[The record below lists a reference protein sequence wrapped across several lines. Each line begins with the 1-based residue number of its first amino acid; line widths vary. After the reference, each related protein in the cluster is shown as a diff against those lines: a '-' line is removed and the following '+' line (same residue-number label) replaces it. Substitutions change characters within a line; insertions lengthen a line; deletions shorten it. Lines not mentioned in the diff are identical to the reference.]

1 MRSASGG
8 GAVHARVVRSMAK
21 KITQKTKTPMPCVD
35 PAVRSRA
42 FVEVA
47 SGYTEEM
54 AVAEANRCI
63 LCKNRPCIAGCPV
76 EIDIP
81 KFIQKVAEGDFEG
94 AFQTLTEKNV
104 LPAICGR
111 VCPQED
117 QCEKLCTLG
126 VKFEP
131 VAIGRLER
139 FVADRAAAFGS
150 QSDSG
155 TSPQP
160 TGHKVAVVGSG
171 PAGLT
176 VAADLAKMGHSVTIF
191 EALHEAGGVLMYGIP
206 EFRLPKEIVQRE
218 IHGLERIG
226 VELKVNHVIGR
237 TFTVDDLFEELGYE
251 AVFIGTGAGLP
262 HFPKIPG
269 VNLIGVYSANEYLTR
284 SNLMKAYKFP
294 ETDTPIVHGRRVAVI
309 GGGNTAMDAV
319 RTALR
324 LGAEHAYLVY
334 RRTEHEMPARLEEI
348 EHAKEEGVEISF
360 LAAPVG
366 ILGDDRKRVCAMRCI
381 RMELGEPDASGRRS
395 PVPQPGSEFEIDV
408 DVVVFAVGQG
418 ANPLIR
424 STTPD
429 LHVNKWGNICADA
442 ATGATEKKGVFAGG
456 DIVTGGATVI
466 SAMGAGR
473 RAARAIDVYLRNPL
487 PDGV

>member
-1 MRSASGG
+1 
-8 GAVHARVVRSMAK
+8 MAK
-21 KITQKTKTPMPCVD
+21 KITQKTKTPMPCAD
-35 PAVRSRA
+35 PIARSRT
-42 FVEVA
+42 FQEVA
-47 SGYTEEM
+47 IGYSEAD

-63 LCKNRPCIAGCPV
+63 LCKNRPCVAGCPV

-81 KFIQKVAEGDFEG
+81 AFVQQVADADFDG
-94 AFQTLTEKNV
+94 AFETLTAKNI

-117 QCEKLCTLG
+117 QCEKVCTLG

-139 FVADRAAAFGS
+139 FVADYAAARAGRPS
-150 QSDSG
+150 QNSNDEG
-155 TSPQP
+155 AVQP
-160 TGHKVAVVGSG
+160 TGHSVAVVGSG

-176 VAADLAKMGHSVTIF
+176 VAADLARLGHRVTVF
-191 EALHEAGGVLMYGIP
+191 EALHKPGGVLMYGIP
-206 EFRLPKEIVQRE
+206 EFRLPKAIVESE
-218 IHGLERIG
+218 IHHLEDLG
-226 VELKVNHVIGR
+226 VEMKMNHVIGR
-237 TFTVDDLFEELGYE
+237 TFTVDELFNELGYE

-262 HFPKIPG
+262 NFPKIPG
-269 VNLIGVYSANEYLTR
+269 INLIGVYSANEYLTR

-294 ETDTPIVHGRRVAVI
+294 ETDTPIVRGNRVAVI
-309 GGGNTAMDAV
+309 GGGNTAMDSV

-324 LGAEHAYLVY
+324 LGAEKAYLVY

-348 EHAKEEGVEISF
+348 EHAREEGVEMVF
-360 LAAPVG
+360 LAAPTA
-366 ILGDDRKRVCAMRCI
+366 ILGDDRSRVRAMRCI
-381 RMELGEPDASGRRS
+381 RMELGQPDASGRRS
-395 PVPQPGSEFEIDV
+395 PVPQTGSEFDIEV
-408 DVVVFAVGQG
+408 DVIVFAVGQG

-429 LHVNKWGNICADA
+429 LHVNKWGNICADPV
-442 ATGATEKKGVFAGG
+442 TGATEKKGVFAGG

-473 RAARAIDVYLRNPL
+473 RAARAIHQYLENPL

>member
-1 MRSASGG
+1 
-8 GAVHARVVRSMAK
+8 MAK
-21 KITQKTKTPMPCVD
+21 KITQKTQIPMPCVD
-35 PAVRSRA
+35 PVERRRT
-42 FVEVA
+42 FGEVA
-47 SGYTEEM
+47 IGYTEEQ
-54 AVAEANRCI
+54 AVAEAERCI
-63 LCKNRPCIAGCPV
+63 LCRNSPCIAGCPV

-81 KFIQKVAEGDFEG
+81 AFVRQVAEHDFEG
-94 AFQTLTEKNV
+94 AFLTVAEKNV

-126 VKFEP
+126 VRFEP

-139 FVADRAAAFGS
+139 FVADYAAARG
-150 QSDSG
+150 DHATG
-155 TSPQP
+155 PPASP
-160 TGHKVAVVGSG
+160 TDHRVAVVGSG

-176 VAADLAKMGHSVTIF
+176 AAAELARLGHSVTLF

-206 EFRLPKEIVQRE
+206 EFRLPKEVVQRE
-218 IHGLERIG
+218 IQGLRFLG
-226 VELKVNHVIGR
+226 VDIKVNHVIGR
-237 TFTVDDLFEELGYE
+237 TFTIDDLFSEMGFE

-269 VNLIGVYSANEYLTR
+269 INLIGVYSANEYLTR
-284 SNLMKAYKFP
+284 ANLMKAYRFP
-294 ETDTPIVHGRRVAVI
+294 ETDTPIVRGRNVAVV

-334 RRTEHEMPARLEEI
+334 RRTQREMPARQEEI
-348 EHAKEEGVEISF
+348 HHAIEEGVEVTL
-360 LAAPVG
+360 LAAPVE
-366 ILGDDRKRVCAMRCI
+366 ILGDERSRVRAMRCI

-395 PVPQPGSEFEIDV
+395 PVPIAGSEFELAV

-429 LHVNKWGNICADA
+429 LHVNRWGNICADD

-473 RAARAIDVYLRNPL
+473 RAARAIHRYLDSPL
-487 PDGV
+487 PDGACL

>member
-1 MRSASGG
+1 M
-8 GAVHARVVRSMAK
+8 AR
-21 KITQKTKTPMPCVD
+21 KITQKTKTPMPCAD
-35 PAVRSRA
+35 PAERRHT
-42 FVEVA
+42 FGEVA
-47 SGYTEEM
+47 CGYSEAD
-54 AVAEANRCI
+54 AVAEATRCI
-63 LCKNRPCIAGCPV
+63 LCKNSPCIAGCPV

-81 KFIQKVAEGDFEG
+81 TFVRQVSERDFAG
-94 AFQTLTEKNV
+94 AFQTLAEKNV

-117 QCEKLCTLG
+117 QCEKVCTLG
-126 VKFEP
+126 VRFEP

-139 FVADRAAAFGS
+139 FVADWAAAHGGAAAARS
-150 QSDSG
+150 AASTD
-155 TSPQP
+155 
-160 TGHKVAVVGSG
+160 HKVAVVGSG

-176 VAADLAKMGHSVTIF
+176 VAADLARMGHAVTLF
-191 EALHEAGGVLMYGIP
+191 EALHEPGGVLMYGIP
-206 EFRLPKEIVQRE
+206 EFRLPKAIVQKE
-218 IHGLERIG
+218 IRQLEAMG
-226 VELKVNHVIGR
+226 VEVKVNHVIGR
-237 TFTVDDLFEELGYE
+237 TFTIDELLSELGYE

-262 HFPKIPG
+262 HFPRIPG

-284 SNLMKAYKFP
+284 SNLMKAYRFP
-294 ETDTPIVHGRRVAVI
+294 ETDTPIVRGKSVAVV

-334 RRTEHEMPARLEEI
+334 RRTEHEMPARIEEVH
-348 EHAKEEGVEISF
+348 HAREEGVEIML
-360 LAAPVG
+360 LAAPVE
-366 ILGDDRKRVCAMRCI
+366 ILGDERKWVRGMRCI

-395 PVPQPGSEFEIDV
+395 PVPVTGSEFDLEV

-429 LHVNKWGNICADA
+429 LHVNKWGNICADPQ
-442 ATGATEKKGVFAGG
+442 TGATEKKGVFAGG

-473 RAARAIDVYLRNPL
+473 RAARAIHRYLDNPL
-487 PDGV
+487 PDGSSA

>member
-1 MRSASGG
+1 M
-8 GAVHARVVRSMAK
+8 AR
-21 KITQKTKTPMPCVD
+21 KITQKTKTPMRCAD
-35 PAVRSRA
+35 PAERRRT
-42 FVEVA
+42 FGEVA
-47 SGYTEEM
+47 RGYSE
-54 AVAEANRCI
+54 AEAVGEATRCI
-63 LCKNRPCIAGCPV
+63 LCKNSPCIAGCPV

-81 KFIQKVAEGDFEG
+81 TFLRQISEGDFEA
-94 AFQTLTEKNV
+94 AFNTVAEKNV

-126 VKFEP
+126 VRFEP

-139 FVADRAAAFGS
+139 FVADWAAARGGRKIARAAE
-150 QSDSG
+150 
-155 TSPQP
+155 P
-160 TGHKVAVVGSG
+160 TEHKVAVVGSG

-176 VAADLAKMGHSVTIF
+176 VAADLARMGHQVTLF
-191 EALHEAGGVLMYGIP
+191 EALHEPGGVLMYGIP
-206 EFRLPKEIVQRE
+206 EFRLPKAIVQKE
-218 IHGLERIG
+218 IRQLESMG
-226 VELKVNHVIGR
+226 VEVKVNHVIGR
-237 TFTVDDLFEELGYE
+237 TFTIDELFSELGYE

-284 SNLMKAYKFP
+284 SNLMKAYRFP
-294 ETDTPIVHGRRVAVI
+294 ETDTPIVRGRNVAVI

-334 RRTEHEMPARLEEI
+334 RRTEHEMPARIEEI
-348 EHAKEEGVEISF
+348 HHAREEGVEIVL
-360 LAAPVG
+360 LAAPVE
-366 ILGDDRKRVCAMRCI
+366 ILGDERKWVRGMRCI

-395 PVPQPGSEFEIDV
+395 PVPVKGSEFDLEV

-429 LHVNKWGNICADA
+429 LHVNKWGNICADFE
-442 ATGATEKKGVFAGG
+442 TGATQKKGVFAGG

-473 RAARAIDVYLRNPL
+473 RAARAIHAYLENPL
-487 PDGV
+487 PDGC

>member
-1 MRSASGG
+1 M
-8 GAVHARVVRSMAK
+8 AR
-21 KITQKTKTPMPCVD
+21 KITRKTKTPMPCAD
-35 PAVRSRA
+35 PAERRHT
-42 FVEVA
+42 FGEVA
-47 SGYTEEM
+47 RGYGEAD
-54 AVAEANRCI
+54 AVVEATRCI
-63 LCKNRPCIAGCPV
+63 LCKNSPCIAGCPV

-81 KFIQKVAEGDFEG
+81 TFVRQVSERDFEG
-94 AFQTLTEKNV
+94 AFQTIAEKNV

-126 VKFEP
+126 VRFEP

-139 FVADRAAAFGS
+139 FVADWAAARGGREVAHAS
-150 QSDSG
+150 E
-155 TSPQP
+155 P
-160 TGHKVAVVGSG
+160 TDHKVAVVGSG

-176 VAADLAKMGHSVTIF
+176 VAADLARLGHHVTLF
-191 EALHEAGGVLMYGIP
+191 EALHEPGGVLMYGIP
-206 EFRLPKEIVQRE
+206 EFRLPKAVVQQEIRQ
-218 IHGLERIG
+218 LEAMG
-226 VELKVNHVIGR
+226 VEVKVNHVIGR
-237 TFTVDDLFEELGYE
+237 TFTIDELFGELGYE

-284 SNLMKAYKFP
+284 SNLMKAYRFP
-294 ETDTPIVHGRRVAVI
+294 ETDTPIARGRSVAVI

-324 LGAEHAYLVY
+324 LGADHAYLIY
-334 RRTEHEMPARLEEI
+334 RRTEQEMPARVEEI
-348 EHAKEEGVEISF
+348 HHAKEEGVEVVL
-360 LAAPVG
+360 LAAPVE
-366 ILGDDRKRVCAMRCI
+366 ILGDERKRVRAIRCI

-395 PVPQPGSEFEIDV
+395 PKPIAGSEFELAV
-408 DVVVFAVGQG
+408 EVVVFAVGQG
-418 ANPLIR
+418 TNPLIL

-429 LHVNKWGNICADA
+429 LRANKWGHIAADRG
-442 ATGATEKKGVFAGG
+442 TGATEKKGVFAGG

-473 RAARAIDVYLRNPL
+473 RAARAIHAYLENPL
-487 PDGV
+487 PDGC